1 MTARRMT
8 LLAMLAG
15 TVMIALPV
23 WNPPAIRMIW
33 NASASVPV
41 GLYRIVSLDVS
52 EGDRLEVTDLAV
64 VMPPDDLAGF
74 LAERSYLPRGL
85 PLLKRVLALSGTTV
99 CRTGAEITA
108 YGMTYG
114 QARERDGQGRPLPV
128 WQGCRTLRAGE
139 AFFMNWDSPDS
150 FDSRYFGPLPLTTVV
165 GRAIPLWTTDDPDP
179 AAETFR
185 EPVSDEP

>member
-1 MTARRMT
+1 MTARCMT

-15 TVMIALPV
+15 TALIALPV
-23 WNPPAIRMIW
+23 WNPPAVRVIW

-41 GLYRIVSLDVS
+41 GLYRIVPANHLD
-52 EGDRLEVTDLAV
+52 VTDLAV
-64 VMPPDDLAGF
+64 VMPPDDLAVF
-74 LAERSYLPRGL
+74 LDERHYLPKSL

-99 CRTGAEITA
+99 CRNGTEITA

-128 WQGCRTLRAGE
+128 WQGCRTLHAGE
-139 AFFMNWDSPDS
+139 AFFMNWDAPDS

-165 GRAIPLWTTDDPDP
+165 GRAIPLWTTDDPDSVE
-179 AAETFR
+179 ETFR

>member
-15 TVMIALPV
+15 TALITLPV
-23 WNPPAIRMIW
+23 WNPPAIRVIW

-41 GLYRIVSLDVS
+41 GLYRIVPAGQLD
-52 EGDRLEVTDLAV
+52 VTDLAV
-64 VMPPDDLAGF
+64 VMPPADLAGF
-74 LAERSYLPRGL
+74 LDQRRYLPKGL
-85 PLLKRVLALSGTTV
+85 PLLKRVLALAGTTV
-99 CRTGAEITA
+99 CRNGAEITA

-114 QARERDGQGRPLPV
+114 QAGERDGRSRPLPV

-150 FDSRYFGPLPLTTVV
+150 FDSRYFGPLPLSSVV

-179 AAETFR
+179 AAEIFR
-185 EPVSDEP
+185 EPVSNEP

>member
-1 MTARRMT
+1 MTRFAWVMVT
-8 LLAMLAG
+8 YFSALAATASIFIDPAKKLL
-15 TVMIALPV
+15 
-23 WNPPAIRMIW
+23 W

-41 GLYRIVSLDVS
+41 GLYRIVRA
-52 EGDRLEVTDLAV
+52 DRLDVTDLAV

-74 LAERSYLPRGL
+74 LDERRYLPRGL

-99 CRTGAEITA
+99 CRNGAEITA

-128 WQGCRTLRAGE
+128 WQGCRTLRVGE

-165 GRAIPLWTTDDPDP
+165 GRAIPLWTADDLDP

>member
-8 LLAMLAG
+8 LLATLAG

-23 WNPPAIRMIW
+23 WKPPAVRVIW

-41 GLYRIVSLDVS
+41 GLYRIVPADQLD
-52 EGDRLEVTDLAV
+52 VTDLAV
-64 VMPPDDLAGF
+64 VMPPDDLAVF
-74 LAERSYLPRGL
+74 LDERRYLPRGL
-85 PLLKRVLALSGTTV
+85 PLFKRVLALSGTIV
-99 CRTGAEITA
+99 CRAGAEITA

-128 WQGCRTLRAGE
+128 WHGCRTLRAGE
-139 AFFMNWDSPDS
+139 AFFMNWEAPDS
-150 FDSRYFGPLPLTTVV
+150 FDSRYFGPLPLSTVV
-165 GRAIPLWTTDDPDP
+165 GRAIPLWTADDPDP
-179 AAETFR
+179 VVETFR

>member
-23 WNPPAIRMIW
+23 WNPPAIRVIW
-33 NASASVPV
+33 NASASVP
-41 GLYRIVSLDVS
+41 L
-52 EGDRLEVTDLAV
+52 
-64 VMPPDDLAGF
+64 DDLAGF
-74 LAERSYLPRGL
+74 LDERRYLPRGL

-99 CRTGAEITA
+99 CRNGAEITA

-128 WQGCRTLRAGE
+128 WQGCRTLRADE
-139 AFFMNWDSPDS
+139 AFFMNWESPDS
-150 FDSRYFGPLPLTTVV
+150 FDGRYFGPLPLSTVV

-179 AAETFR
+179 VVETFR